1 MKHHFSRLLVA
12 IATAMLFATSVLA
25 AGSSNGLVTTTF
37 VVNATTTTTADSSVF
52 FFENIATI
60 PGTPTC
66 NINQEY
72 AMRLNTPAG
81 KAVQSSVQLAI
92 ALGKSVFASGD
103 GTCSV
108 WGDRET
114 VNFVYISW

>member
-25 AGSSNGLVTTTF
+25 AGISNGLVTTTF
-37 VVNATTTTTADSSVF
+37 VVNATTTTADSSVF
-52 FFENIATI
+52 IFKNIATI

-66 NINQEY
+66 NTNQEY
-72 AMRLNTPAG
+72 AIRLNTPAG

-103 GTCSV
+103 GTWSA